1 MSAPDALDALFAR
14 LNAGDASARDELFAT
29 AYPELKRLARSR
41 LRDGGRSTLLET
53 TSLVHETFER
63 IQHGG
68 GLRAEHRRAFFDY
81 ASRVMRSVI
90 IDTLRERQAQRRGG
104 DAVRLTL
111 DTALG
116 DRLAAADEQTVLEVH
131 DALRR
136 LAEAEPRL
144 ATAVEMRF
152 FGGYA
157 ESTIADALGLDERT
171 VRRDLAK
178 ASRLLAALLGG

>member
-14 LNAGDASARDELFAT
+14 LNAGDASAREELFAT
-29 AYPELKRLARSR
+29 AYPELKRLAHAR
-41 LRDGGRSTLLET
+41 LHEGGRATLLET

-63 IQHGG
+63 IQRSAS
-68 GLRAEHRRAFFDY
+68 LRAEHRRAFFDY

-90 IDTLRERQAQRRGG
+90 VDLLRERRAQRRGG
-104 DAVRLTL
+104 DAPHLPL
-111 DTALG
+111 DTELG
-116 DRLAAADEQTVLEVH
+116 DRLAADEGQDVLELH
-131 DALRR
+131 DALQR

-144 ATAVEMRF
+144 AAAVQMRF

-157 ESTIADALGLDERT
+157 EALIAETLGVDERT

-178 ASRLLAALLGG
+178 AARLLAALLPG